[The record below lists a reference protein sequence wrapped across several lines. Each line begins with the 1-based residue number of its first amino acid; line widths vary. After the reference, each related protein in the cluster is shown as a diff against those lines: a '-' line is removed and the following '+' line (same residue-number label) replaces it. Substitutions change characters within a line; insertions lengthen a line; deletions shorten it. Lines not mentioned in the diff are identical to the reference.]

1 MGFMMN
7 RILAL
12 SLTALAVSVGFLA
25 SAQDLDPTVEVSRAY
40 EGKLMEVHKP
50 VLSMAVPDSVM
61 KFDLDFDYSIF
72 ESPYKGAYEFNPYA
86 VSMAPSGDVYRPGR
100 LYLRAGAGYALHPVM
115 DVVWSPDF
123 KRPSFS
129 MDVHASHRSYFGK
142 YKAVDGFSDSD
153 WKGADAKTDADVHMN
168 CDWNSA
174 SLGIN
179 VGYENLYRSDFLDE
193 GAYNALEASF
203 RVLSKSPWPD
213 HFLYDVGVK
222 YRYGYDNLSVGLREQ
237 NIACDVVIGPVWKT
251 RHKFL
256 FDLGGEFAMYSGAVS
271 TMVGEVSIAPHYVF
285 TKGALKVDVGVLLS
299 MMLRPDGH
307 VVHYSAREQY
317 VYPDMRIELALIPD
331 AMKMYAGFGGGNRI
345 NTYASL
351 LKRNHH
357 FSYLS
362 GRGRNEVFDTT
373 VERFSGTLGFEG
385 RIGNV
390 FSYDLEGGYSDIRNA
405 PLDAFVA
412 DDLTGVITI
421 LPSLGYASFRKA
433 FARLGW
439 RLDTESFRF
448 DGALSYNHVWNLP
461 YQGGFFAPAKLDGDV
476 SCVYNWRKRIFVG
489 VDCSFALSRDAM
501 LALSHVGAVH
511 VRMPGYTDLGVYA
524 EYAALRRMSFWLR
537 GGNLLNDTIC
547 RNVFYAEKGLHFT
560 AGICLKL

>member
-1 MGFMMN
+1 MRFMMK

-12 SLTALAVSVGFLA
+12 ALTALTFSAGFLA

-50 VLSMAVPDSVM
+50 VLAMAVPDSVM

-86 VSMAPSGDVYRPGR
+86 VSLTPSGDTYRPGR

-115 DVVWSPDF
+115 DMVWSPHF
-123 KRPSFS
+123 KRRSFS
-129 MDVHASHRSYFGK
+129 IDVHASHRSYFGE
-142 YKAVDGFSDSD
+142 YEAVGGISESD

-174 SLGIN
+174 SLGID
-179 VGYENLYRSDFLDE
+179 VGYDNVYRSDFLDK
-193 GAYNALEASF
+193 GVYNALEAAL
-203 RVLSKSPWPD
+203 RMHSKSPWPD
-213 HFLYDVGVK
+213 HFLYDIGVK

-237 NIACDVVIGPVWKT
+237 NIECEVVLGPVWKT
-251 RHKFL
+251 KHKFL
-256 FDLGGEFAMYSGAVS
+256 FDLGGEFAMYSGGID
-271 TMVGEVSIAPHYVF
+271 TMVGEISFAPHYVF

-299 MMLRPDGH
+299 MMLRPDGQ

-317 VYPDMRIELALIPD
+317 IYPDMQIELALIPD
-331 AMKMYAGFGGGNRI
+331 AMKMYAELGGGNRI
-345 NTYASL
+345 NTYSSL

-357 FSYLS
+357 FSYLW

-385 RIGNV
+385 RIGNI
-390 FSYDLEGGYSDIRNA
+390 FSYDLKGGYSDMRNA
-405 PLDAFVA
+405 VLDAFAA
-412 DDLTGVITI
+412 DKTTDRTII
-421 LPSLGYASFRKA
+421 LPSLGYASFRNA

-439 RLDTESFRF
+439 RLDAECVCF
-448 DGALSYNHVWNLP
+448 DGMLSYNHVWDLP
-461 YQGGFFAPAKLDGDV
+461 YQGGFFAPSELEGDV
-476 SCVYNWRKRIFVG
+476 SFVYNWRKRIFVG
-489 VDCSFALSRDAM
+489 VDCTFALSRDAM
-501 LALSHVGAVH
+501 LAFSPVESVAVTI
-511 VRMPGYTDLGVYA
+511 PGYADLGVYA
-524 EYAALRRMSFWLR
+524 EYAALRRLSFWIR

-560 AGICLKL
+560 AGICLKI